1 MEGGT
6 VRHAKVRE
14 IAHDLDLDSLI
25 VDLITYNKKP

>member
-14 IAHDLDLDSLI
+14 IARYLDLDSLI
-25 VDLITYNKKP
+25 VDWIT